1 MCLTKYVRANDIDD
15 AIADGMVLSG
25 GVMIDIH
32 AQEDYWA
39 HLIDEMTRRT
49 VNACA

>member
-1 MCLTKYVRANDIDD
+1 MYLTKYVQANDIDD

-32 AQEDYWA
+32 ALEDYRA
-39 HLIDEMTRRT
+39 HLIDEMTRRA